1 MRLIN
6 SQVIL
11 FLLII
16 SFTQAQNSYRGVSLG
31 LALRN
36 ASPYENSSS
45 LIQARLYYSATPT
58 DSSDIFAQVGIDFP
72 ASLLL
77 SAGLNISL
85 SQYLN
90 LQTYFGLGGI
100 RFFAKE
106 EDAGRTFFNTFLGI
120 VLESNVYGPIILGV
134 AIEQRIYIP
143 YGILS
148 PIPDLSLNTR
158 VCL

>member
-1 MRLIN
+1 MRFIN
-6 SQVIL
+6 SQFIL
-11 FLLII
+11 LFAIV
-16 SFTQAQNSYRGVSLG
+16 SFSQAQNSYRGVSLG

-36 ASPYENSSS
+36 VSPYENSSS
-45 LIQARLYYSATPT
+45 VMKARLYYSVTPT

-100 RFFAKE
+100 RFFTKGD
-106 EDAGRTFFNTFLGI
+106 DAGRTFFNTFLGI
-120 VLESNVYGPIILGV
+120 ALESNVYGPIILGV
-134 AIEQRIYIP
+134 AIEQRIYIS

-148 PIPDLSLNTR
+148 SIPDLSLNTR
-158 VCL
+158 VRL